1 MIFYDWLL
9 TQTNRD
15 DHIGDLAKEVQR
27 DMPQCDIEMLY
38 QAAII
43 ARIGWRVNLW
53 DVQKALDDALIE
65 YRNTDEYKAMAT
77 ATGYKWNSA
86 TIPYLPEYYES

>member
-27 DMPQCDIEMLY
+27 DMPQWDIEMLY

-43 ARIGWRVNLW
+43 ARIGWRVN
-53 DVQKALDDALIE
+53 
-65 YRNTDEYKAMAT
+65 
-77 ATGYKWNSA
+77 
-86 TIPYLPEYYES
+86 